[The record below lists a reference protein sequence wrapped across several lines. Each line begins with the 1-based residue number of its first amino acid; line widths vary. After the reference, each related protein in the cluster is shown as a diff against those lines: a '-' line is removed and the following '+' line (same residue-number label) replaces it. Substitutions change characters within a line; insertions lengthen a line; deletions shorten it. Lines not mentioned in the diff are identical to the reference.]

1 MHGLRASDFQILE
14 DDKSVPLQ
22 KIDELR
28 PGVQLVVVFNPGQ
41 SFLVRNSQGA
51 SRYDLL
57 IEALVEWARSRLG
70 STIDDLSILVMD
82 GPERTHISNPLE
94 LFYTLSTYDVA
105 SQTAAPSLDPLFRAV
120 EIASDPI
127 PRIGME
133 RVVLFI
139 TAPIEGD
146 VTFNLQNLL
155 SQSRQQNIHIYTWLV
170 ASPDAFKTDATN
182 KYLELANQTGGAL
195 FTYSGIEPVPSL
207 ETYLEPLRST
217 YSVTYDSQIRTGGSH
232 QLAVDIKHD
241 DLLLQSQ
248 AVKFEL
254 KLQSPNP
261 AFISPVLQIKRVP
274 PSAEGQNSPVQ
285 PKNLEPTTQDYQ
297 ILVDFPDGRVRPIV
311 RSTFYVDGAV
321 AAENLSPPFDRFI
334 WDLSS
339 YVESNQH
346 VIQVEVMDSL
356 GLKGKTIETLVL
368 VEVKRQATSPLAFL
382 ARHIPLIAGSV
393 VVLSAAVLILVL
405 ILGGKIHPGSP
416 IPRRFGR
423 KNNSVVDPLTAPV
436 RIESE
441 IYKKRKHSQPERL
454 QWSQPQV
461 APLASAYLVRITVA
475 AGEKT
480 AVPIPITVNEL
491 TIGRNASLAVL
502 VLEDPSIEALHA
514 RITRGEDG
522 AFRIM
527 DEGSVAGTWINYS
540 PVSREG
546 TALEHG
552 DLIHIGRVGFRFNL
566 REPQHVRKP
575 VVTFEEAQE

>member
-1 MHGLRASDFQILE
+1 
-14 DDKSVPLQ
+14 
-22 KIDELR
+22 
-28 PGVQLVVVFNPGQ
+28 
-41 SFLVRNSQGA
+41 
-51 SRYDLL
+51 
-57 IEALVEWARSRLG
+57 
-70 STIDDLSILVMD
+70 
-82 GPERTHISNPLE
+82 
-94 LFYTLSTYDVA
+94 
-105 SQTAAPSLDPLFRAV
+105 
-120 EIASDPI
+120 
-127 PRIGME
+127 
-133 RVVLFI
+133 
-139 TAPIEGD
+139 
-146 VTFNLQNLL
+146 
-155 SQSRQQNIHIYTWLV
+155 
-170 ASPDAFKTDATN
+170 
-182 KYLELANQTGGAL
+182 
-195 FTYSGIEPVPSL
+195 
-207 ETYLEPLRST
+207 
-217 YSVTYDSQIRTGGSH
+217 
-232 QLAVDIKHD
+232 
-241 DLLLQSQ
+241 
-248 AVKFEL
+248 
-254 KLQSPNP
+254 
-261 AFISPVLQIKRVP
+261 
-274 PSAEGQNSPVQ
+274 
-285 PKNLEPTTQDYQ
+285 
-297 ILVDFPDGRVRPIV
+297 LVDFPDGRVRPIV

-441 IYKKRKHSQPERL
+441 IYKKRKHNQPERL

>member
-1 MHGLRASDFQILE
+1 
-14 DDKSVPLQ
+14 
-22 KIDELR
+22 
-28 PGVQLVVVFNPGQ
+28 
-41 SFLVRNSQGA
+41 
-51 SRYDLL
+51 
-57 IEALVEWARSRLG
+57 
-70 STIDDLSILVMD
+70 
-82 GPERTHISNPLE
+82 
-94 LFYTLSTYDVA
+94 
-105 SQTAAPSLDPLFRAV
+105 
-120 EIASDPI
+120 
-127 PRIGME
+127 
-133 RVVLFI
+133 
-139 TAPIEGD
+139 
-146 VTFNLQNLL
+146 
-155 SQSRQQNIHIYTWLV
+155 
-170 ASPDAFKTDATN
+170 
-182 KYLELANQTGGAL
+182 
-195 FTYSGIEPVPSL
+195 
-207 ETYLEPLRST
+207 
-217 YSVTYDSQIRTGGSH
+217 
-232 QLAVDIKHD
+232 
-241 DLLLQSQ
+241 
-248 AVKFEL
+248 
-254 KLQSPNP
+254 
-261 AFISPVLQIKRVP
+261 
-274 PSAEGQNSPVQ
+274 
-285 PKNLEPTTQDYQ
+285 
-297 ILVDFPDGRVRPIV
+297 
-311 RSTFYVDGAV
+311 
-321 AAENLSPPFDRFI
+321 
-334 WDLSS
+334 
-339 YVESNQH
+339 
-346 VIQVEVMDSL
+346 
-356 GLKGKTIETLVL
+356 VL

-441 IYKKRKHSQPERL
+441 IYKKRKHSQPDRL